1 MKLLLIDIAML
12 RPDHLGCYG
21 YPRNTSPN
29 IDGIAADGA
38 CFTDYYCSDAPC
50 LPSRA
55 AMFTGKFGIHTG
67 VVGHGGTAADLRLE
81 GAKRDFRDQCAA
93 ANLPAVLRNYGMYTA
108 SISTFPER
116 HSAWW
121 FNAGFQETHNLGKG
135 GDEIAQEVTPVA
147 LKWLENNRERE
158 DWFLHVH
165 YWDPH
170 TQYRTPAEVG
180 NPFEGQDSPALDW
193 ITPEIFK
200 EHRKMAGFHSA
211 RDLTGLG
218 EEVNPQC
225 ALRQLGHLDS
235 LEDVRKN
242 LDGYDC
248 GIYNADLGVGQ
259 IIDKLKELGYYEDT
273 AIIVTADHGEDM
285 GELGRYS
292 EHGCADDPVTRI
304 PFIIKWPG
312 GVRGG
317 KKIGGLH
324 YNLDLIPTL
333 LELMGTEGIHFPYEW
348 KMKEILGDN
357 YQKILVK
364 MMMNKY
370 DGASFADSV
379 LNGTEKGRDYLVM
392 TCATHTV
399 QRGVRFGD
407 YLYIRTY
414 HDGYCL
420 FPEDMLFDLRKDPH
434 ETENL
439 AEKMPEKLYEG
450 AYLLEHWTTEQMK
463 KNIVNSQIDPIWT
476 VLAEGGP
483 YHVKGKLPAY
493 LHRLEDTGRAEAA
506 ELLKREYP
514 AGQSPLKNLR
524 FS

>member
-1 MKLLLIDIAML
+1 
-12 RPDHLGCYG
+12 
-21 YPRNTSPN
+21 
-29 IDGIAADGA
+29 
-38 CFTDYYCSDAPC
+38 
-50 LPSRA
+50 
-55 AMFTGKFGIHTG
+55 
-67 VVGHGGTAADLRLE
+67 
-81 GAKRDFRDQCAA
+81 
-93 ANLPAVLRNYGMYTA
+93 
-108 SISTFPER
+108 
-116 HSAWW
+116 
-121 FNAGFQETHNLGKG
+121 
-135 GDEIAQEVTPVA
+135 
-147 LKWLENNRERE
+147 
-158 DWFLHVH
+158 
-165 YWDPH
+165 
-170 TQYRTPAEVG
+170 
-180 NPFEGQDSPALDW
+180 
-193 ITPEIFK
+193 
-200 EHRKMAGFHSA
+200 MAGFHSA

-304 PFIIKWPG
+304 PFIISGPG

-379 LNGTEKGRDYLVM
+379 
-392 TCATHTV
+392 H
-399 QRGVRFGD
+399 
-407 YLYIRTY
+407 
-414 HDGYCL
+414 
-420 FPEDMLFDLRKDPH
+420 
-434 ETENL
+434 
-439 AEKMPEKLYEG
+439 
-450 AYLLEHWTTEQMK
+450 
-463 KNIVNSQIDPIWT
+463 
-476 VLAEGGP
+476 
-483 YHVKGKLPAY
+483 
-493 LHRLEDTGRAEAA
+493 
-506 ELLKREYP
+506 
-514 AGQSPLKNLR
+514 
-524 FS
+524 